1 MVLSLPLDRRRTTVE
16 PRTCIMTG
24 TITKIVR
31 DRGFGFIRDAEGQE
45 YFFHQSAVRDMPFT
59 DLTEGATVEFDAV
72 NAPKGPRAELVRL
85 KR

>member
-1 MVLSLPLDRRRTTVE
+1 MVE
-16 PRTCIMTG
+16 PLTCIMTG
-24 TITKIVR
+24 TVTKIVR

-45 YFFHQSAVRDMPFT
+45 YFFHESAVRDTPFT
-59 DLTEGATVEFDAV
+59 DLTEGATVEFEAV

>member
-1 MVLSLPLDRRRTTVE
+1 MFDRRRTTVE

-45 YFFHQSAVRDMPFT
+45 YFFHQSTVRDTPFT

-72 NAPKGPRAELVRL
+72 NTPKGPRAELVRL
-85 KR
+85 MK